1 MSDSQYAVIYDLHS
15 HTTASDGR
23 LTPQELV
30 HRAHEMRVGTLAI
43 TDHDSVAAIPA
54 AREEIARAGLPLTLV
69 NGVEISTLWE
79 NHEIHIVGLNID
91 IAHPTMTALL
101 EEQKARRQQRG
112 QMIAERLEKA
122 RIPRRLGRGAADWR
136 TVAPSPAAILPVF
149 WWRPAMRKNMAEVFK
164 KYLARGKTGYVPPQW
179 CTIKQAIDVIHHSG
193 GKAVIA
199 HPGRYDLSAKWLK
212 RLLAHFSEQGG
223 DAMEVAQCQQAPHE
237 RAQLATLAVQFGLL
251 ASQGSDFHQPCA
263 WIELGR
269 KLWLPAGVEG
279 VWHSWEAAAE

>member
-91 IAHPTMTALL
+91 IAHPAMTALL

-112 QMIAERLEKA
+112 QMLS
-122 RIPRRLGRGAADWR
+122 L
-136 TVAPSPAAILPVF
+136 
-149 WWRPAMRKNMAEVFK
+149 
-164 KYLARGKTGYVPPQW
+164 
-179 CTIKQAIDVIHHSG
+179 IH
-193 GKAVIA
+193 I
-199 HPGRYDLSAKWLK
+199 
-212 RLLAHFSEQGG
+212 
-223 DAMEVAQCQQAPHE
+223 
-237 RAQLATLAVQFGLL
+237 
-251 ASQGSDFHQPCA
+251 
-263 WIELGR
+263 
-269 KLWLPAGVEG
+269 
-279 VWHSWEAAAE
+279 

>member
-91 IAHPTMTALL
+91 IAHPTMTALRFAPRVNAV
-101 EEQKARRQQRG
+101 EEFDEG
-112 QMIAERLEKA
+112 FRLQN
-122 RIPRRLGRGAADWR
+122 W
-136 TVAPSPAAILPVF
+136 
-149 WWRPAMRKNMAEVFK
+149 
-164 KYLARGKTGYVPPQW
+164 
-179 CTIKQAIDVIHHSG
+179 
-193 GKAVIA
+193 
-199 HPGRYDLSAKWLK
+199 
-212 RLLAHFSEQGG
+212 QGV
-223 DAMEVAQCQQAPHE
+223 D
-237 RAQLATLAVQFGLL
+237 
-251 ASQGSDFHQPCA
+251 
-263 WIELGR
+263 
-269 KLWLPAGVEG
+269 
-279 VWHSWEAAAE
+279 

>member
-30 HRAHEMRVGTLAI
+30 HRAHEMRVGTTAI

-91 IAHPTMTALL
+91 IAYPTMTALL

-122 RIPRRLGRGAADWR
+122 RIPGAREGALRLADGGAVTRGHFARFLVETGHA
-136 TVAPSPAAILPVF
+136 
-149 WWRPAMRKNMAEVFK
+149 KNMAEVFK
-164 KYLARGKTGYVPPQW
+164 NT
-179 CTIKQAIDVIHHSG
+179 
-193 GKAVIA
+193 
-199 HPGRYDLSAKWLK
+199 
-212 RLLAHFSEQGG
+212 
-223 DAMEVAQCQQAPHE
+223 
-237 RAQLATLAVQFGLL
+237 
-251 ASQGSDFHQPCA
+251 
-263 WIELGR
+263 
-269 KLWLPAGVEG
+269 LPAGKPVTCRRSG
-279 VWHSWEAAAE
+279 VQ

>member
-101 EEQKARRQQRG
+101 EEQPGK
-112 QMIAERLEKA
+112 
-122 RIPRRLGRGAADWR
+122 GRCDWR

-149 WWRPAMRKNMAEVFK
+149 WWRPAMRK
-164 KYLARGKTGYVPPQW
+164 TW
-179 CTIKQAIDVIHHSG
+179 
-193 GKAVIA
+193 
-199 HPGRYDLSAKWLK
+199 
-212 RLLAHFSEQGG
+212 
-223 DAMEVAQCQQAPHE
+223 
-237 RAQLATLAVQFGLL
+237 
-251 ASQGSDFHQPCA
+251 
-263 WIELGR
+263 R
-269 KLWLPAGVEG
+269 KSSKNTLPAGKPVTCRRSG
-279 VWHSWEAAAE
+279 VQ

>member
-122 RIPRRLGRGAADWR
+122 RCDWR

-149 WWRPAMRKNMAEVFK
+149 WWRPAMRK
-164 KYLARGKTGYVPPQW
+164 TW
-179 CTIKQAIDVIHHSG
+179 
-193 GKAVIA
+193 
-199 HPGRYDLSAKWLK
+199 
-212 RLLAHFSEQGG
+212 
-223 DAMEVAQCQQAPHE
+223 
-237 RAQLATLAVQFGLL
+237 
-251 ASQGSDFHQPCA
+251 
-263 WIELGR
+263 R
-269 KLWLPAGVEG
+269 KSSKNTLPAGKPVTCRRSG
-279 VWHSWEAAAE
+279 VQ